1 MNVSSDMRSVF
12 SCPHKP
18 NFVWDPTDKIFPS
31 VMVAIVSIASPAAV
45 ILNIL
50 VIAAVRS
57 RKELQKNSN
66 ILLSSMA
73 AADILVGAINMP
85 LSATV
90 DLVISR
96 QVFNDHICS
105 VDLVNVYLMYTL
117 MACTLYHLTFI
128 ARERYQAIRN
138 CYENKAKLTRSHPKK
153 LAITAWFLAAFT
165 QIPGILLTTLGIEH
179 DFIVVAIAAFF
190 ALILIAYF
198 YIVVYREAR
207 KAKQIISQVT
217 VMVKT
222 KLENAV
228 AITCALVSTAVI
240 LSFVALVTVGL
251 IGELYPG
258 LRKSS
263 PFRSA
268 ETLPQMNSI
277 VNPLIYFYRNH
288 RFRNIVLEILCIRK
302 PPVAKSK
309 VAPMQYVRSK
319 DPFSK
324 KGIQKHPN
332 ANSHCLLSRSAS
344 CELANVIELNRAMK
358 KRPLSA
364 PSIIRLHS
372 NSFDSSQP
380 KNPSSIL
387 TVVAT
392 VHPQRPERHRNYF
405 NLSDPAGDLI
415 KKQYQFNNRKLS
427 NHLPYVLPRS
437 PTARVRQG
445 EIWVQ
450 DYHLERSTA
459 YGKGADSYGIS
470 LRSRKGLLK
479 RSTSAPALRE
489 ISNFRNDTLQ
499 REAPAACD
507 ESLDSRNL

>member
-1 MNVSSDMRSVF
+1 M
-12 SCPHKP
+12 
-18 NFVWDPTDKIFPS
+18 
-31 VMVAIVSIASPAAV
+31 AIV
-45 ILNIL
+45 
-50 VIAAVRS
+50 
-57 RKELQKNSN
+57 
-66 ILLSSMA
+66 
-73 AADILVGAINMP
+73 
-85 LSATV
+85 
-90 DLVISR
+90 
-96 QVFNDHICS
+96 
-105 VDLVNVYLMYTL
+105 
-117 MACTLYHLTFI
+117 
-128 ARERYQAIRN
+128 
-138 CYENKAKLTRSHPKK
+138 
-153 LAITAWFLAAFT
+153 
-165 QIPGILLTTLGIEH
+165 
-179 DFIVVAIAAFF
+179 AFF

-207 KAKQIISQVT
+207 KAKQIITQVT

-228 AITCALVSTAVI
+228 AITCALVSTAVV
-240 LSFVALVTVGL
+240 LSFVPLVTVGL
-251 IGELYPG
+251 MGELYPG

-263 PFRSA
+263 VFRSA
-268 ETLPQMNSI
+268 ETLLQMNSI

-332 ANSHCLLSRSAS
+332 ANSHRLLSRSAS

-358 KRPLSA
+358 KRPVSA

-372 NSFDSSQP
+372 NSFDSCQP
-380 KNPSSIL
+380 QNPSSIL

-392 VHPQRPERHRNYF
+392 VHPQRPERHRNSLPIFHPSSSTKRWEAKRNPF
-405 NLSDPAGDLI
+405 NPSDPPGDLI

-427 NHLPYVLPRS
+427 NHLPYLQPRA
-437 PTARVRQG
+437 PTTKVRQS

-450 DYHLERSTA
+450 DCHLERSTA
-459 YGKGADSYGIS
+459 YGKGAGSYGIS

-479 RSTSAPALRE
+479 RSMSAPALRE
-489 ISNFRNDTLQ
+489 ISSFRNETLQ
-499 REAPAACD
+499 REVPVACD

>member
-1 MNVSSDMRSVF
+1 MNVSSDMGSVF
-12 SCPHKP
+12 SCPHNP
-18 NFVWDPTDKIFPS
+18 NFAWDPTDKIFPW

-57 RKELQKNSN
+57 RKELQKHSN

-90 DLVISR
+90 DFVISR
-96 QVFNDHICS
+96 QVFNDHICT

-117 MACTLYHLTFI
+117 TACTLYHLTFI
-128 ARERYQAIRN
+128 AWERYQAIQN
-138 CYENKAKLTRSHPKK
+138 CYQNKAKLTRSHPKK

-165 QIPGILLTTLGIEH
+165 QIPGILLTALGIEH

-207 KAKQIISQVT
+207 KAKQIITQVT

-228 AITCALVSTAVI
+228 AITCALVSTAVV
-240 LSFVALVTVGL
+240 LSFVPLVTVGL
-251 IGELYPG
+251 MGELYPG

-263 PFRSA
+263 VFRA
-268 ETLPQMNSI
+268 
-277 VNPLIYFYRNH
+277 
-288 RFRNIVLEILCIRK
+288 
-302 PPVAKSK
+302 
-309 VAPMQYVRSK
+309 
-319 DPFSK
+319 
-324 KGIQKHPN
+324 
-332 ANSHCLLSRSAS
+332 AS
-344 CELANVIELNRAMK
+344 CELANVTGLNRAMK
-358 KRPLSA
+358 KRPVSA

-372 NSFDSSQP
+372 NSFHSSQP
-380 KNPSSIL
+380 QNPSSIL
-387 TVVAT
+387 RVVAT
-392 VHPQRPERHRNYF
+392 VHPQRLERHRNSLPIFHPSSLTKRWEAKRNHF

-427 NHLPYVLPRS
+427 NHLPYLLPRS

-459 YGKGADSYGIS
+459 YGKCAGSNGIS

-479 RSTSAPALRE
+479 RSMSAPALRE
-489 ISNFRNDTLQ
+489 ISSFLNDTLQ
-499 REAPAACD
+499 RETPVACD